1 MILLYLGN
9 VSHIASYSSFPP
21 EQITLIL
28 SILKELEMILQRR
41 DGK

>member
-1 MILLYLGN
+1 MICFVFRN
-9 VSHIASYSSFPP
+9 VSHIASYSSFLP